1 MCNCSKCG
9 WPVFTKYKKSFPCPR
24 CETLIECD
32 GISRPEANPDGEPT
46 VVSTAWVRLV
56 KMLRKPEDKG
66 VGDTV
71 QRIAAKFG
79 GERFKAWSKKLGMPC
94 GCTERQEE
102 WNRIW
107 PY

>member
-1 MCNCSKCG
+1 MITCEKCG
-9 WPVFTKYKKSFPCPR
+9 KVYQSEVTPLRCRCGFVSGPNAVQGKPVR
-24 CETLIECD
+24 
-32 GISRPEANPDGEPT
+32 AN
-46 VVSTAWVRLV
+46 WLRFV

-79 GERFKAWSKKLGMPC
+79 GERFKQWSNRIGIPC
-94 GCTERQEE
+94 GCVERQAE